1 VSYYDEYPEP
11 EPRRRWLAVVKW
23 ALVLGLVVGSMVIGV
38 VGMKVLAGYVGDLI
52 GSEEVTVEAGIA
64 VEVEVLPGS
73 SARQIGDLLVE
84 AGVVTSAGEFD
95 RYVRDAG
102 VSNRLQAGT
111 YELTTGMDVAV
122 VTLILTEGPDS
133 GDVYRITVI
142 EGLTVQQTLQ
152 SLARQTEFTV
162 VELEGVLLGG
172 DLTSELLQGP
182 VAELA
187 DWEGLLFPDTYE
199 FSAEATADDVLATL
213 AATAETRVASIDWS
227 NLEPLGLTRYD
238 GLIIASLIER
248 EARLD
253 EERAIIAS
261 VILNRLAD
269 GMLLQIDATIIYAI
283 GGGTEVTFEDLEV
296 DSPYN
301 TYRNPGLPPTPIAG
315 VRLASLAAAAAPDDT
330 DFIFYV
336 LTGEDGSHSFT
347 NDFDEFLRMQAQARL
362 DGVIP

>member
-1 VSYYDEYPEP
+1 MSYYDEYPEP
-11 EPRRRWLAVVKW
+11 TPRRRWMVVVKW
-23 ALVLGLVVGSMVIGV
+23 LLVLALVVGSMVLGV
-38 VGMKVLAGYVGDLI
+38 IGMKVLAGYVGDLI
-52 GSEEVTVEAGIA
+52 GSEPSDVVPGVA
-64 VEVEVLPGS
+64 VEIEVLPGS

-102 VSNRLQAGT
+102 VSNRLQAGA
-111 YELTTGMDVAV
+111 YQLTTGMDVAEV
-122 VTLILTEGPDS
+122 AAILTEGPAS

-142 EGLTVQQTLQ
+142 EGLTVQLTLQ
-152 SLARQTEFTV
+152 SIARQTDFTV
-162 VELEGVLLGG
+162 LELEEVLLGG
-172 DLTSELLQGP
+172 DLGSDLLQGR
-182 VAELA
+182 VTELA

-199 FSAEATADDVLATL
+199 FAADATAGDVLGTL
-213 AATAETRVASIDWS
+213 AATAESRVASIDWGV
-227 NLEPLGLTRYD
+227 LEERGLTPYD

-253 EERAIIAS
+253 EERPVIAS
-261 VILNRLAD
+261 VILNRLD
-269 GMLLQIDATIIYAI
+269 IGMLLQIDATIIYAK
-283 GGGTEVTFEDLEV
+283 GGGNEVTLEDLEI

-315 VRLASLAAAAAPDDT
+315 VRLASLAAAAAPDET

-347 NDFDEFLRMQAQARL
+347 DDFDEFLRMQEQARL
-362 DGVIP
+362 DGVLP